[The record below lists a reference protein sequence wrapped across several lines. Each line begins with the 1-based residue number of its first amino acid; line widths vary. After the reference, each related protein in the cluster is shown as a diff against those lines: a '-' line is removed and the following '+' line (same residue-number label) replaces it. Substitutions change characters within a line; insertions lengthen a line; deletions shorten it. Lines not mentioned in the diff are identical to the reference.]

1 MRNTSLVL
9 LLLLATLLLVAACVP
24 VAPEEAVVE
33 PEQPSL
39 RIVTSGTILAN
50 HIYNIAGDHVS
61 IDQIVPPGAD
71 PHTYEP
77 TPSDAVKLSEA
88 ELVIVRGAS
97 NPEAVSRRLAA
108 IVGDETGVVLIAQ
121 LALEPEDYIYDE
133 FGSIDQHMGGDTMLA
148 LKFAGVI
155 RDTLVEHDPA
165 NADAYNANYDE
176 FALRIE
182 DIDAA
187 IRAVTASIPEENR
200 QLYSYHDSF
209 SYFARRYGYT
219 IVGTLQPHDFSE
231 PSAQDVAEAIELLR
245 ELDLPAIF
253 GSSFSPSPV
262 LEQISREAD
271 VPIYWYDDDN
281 LPGEP
286 GDPEHSFFYMKVR
299 NQKAL
304 ADALG
309 GDASL
314 MDGIETRNIPETE

>member
-1 MRNTSLVL
+1 MLLTAASL
-9 LLLLATLLLVAACVP
+9 P

-33 PEQPSL
+33 QEQPRL
-39 RIVTSGTILAN
+39 HIVTSGTILAN
-50 HIYNIAGDHVS
+50 HIYNIAGDNAT

-77 TPSDAVKLSEA
+77 TPSDAEKLSEV
-88 ELVIVRGAS
+88 ELVILRGAS
-97 NPEAVSRRLAA
+97 NPEAVRRRLAA
-108 IVGDETGVVLIAQ
+108 VVGDDTKVILIAP

-133 FGSIDQHMGGDTMLA
+133 FGSIDHCMGGDTILA

-165 NADAYNANYDE
+165 DAYRANYDE
-176 FALRIE
+176 FAACIDAL
-182 DIDAA
+182 DAA
-187 IRAVTASIPEENR
+187 IQAATASIPEENR

-209 SYFARRYGYT
+209 SYMARRYGHT

-231 PSAQDVAEAIELLR
+231 PSALDVAEAIELLR

-253 GSSFSPSPV
+253 VSSFSPSPV

-286 GDPEHSFFYMKVR
+286 GDPEHSFFYMNVQ

-304 ADALG
+304 AEALG
-309 GDASL
+309 GV
-314 MDGIETRNIPETE
+314 